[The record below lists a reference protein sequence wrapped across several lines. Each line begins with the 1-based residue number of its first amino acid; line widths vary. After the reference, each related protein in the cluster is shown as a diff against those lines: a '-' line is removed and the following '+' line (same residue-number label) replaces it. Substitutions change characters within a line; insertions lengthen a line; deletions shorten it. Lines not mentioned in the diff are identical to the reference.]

1 VRFSGIPN
9 DEADEGHL
17 GPTRRAPTG
26 PKGADAASIC
36 ADRFTPAVAS
46 RWLIGS
52 LAGEERVQA
61 RREHSSGALTLQ
73 AGGDA
78 AVAVQDEGDG
88 DGRHLEPLGDG
99 SGRVEQH
106 GIGDARCLREREG
119 TRPGVLG
126 GDGQESDA
134 LGLVGVGD
142 VVQGALAGAA
152 GTTPGGGDGDH
163 QQPASGG
170 SRRPAAT
177 GEQPALKGDG
187 VGRGVGGGVQPA
199 PERLKGDR
207 SDEEIGEGPAP
218 SMRSDLQPTQASC

>member
-1 VRFSGIPN
+1 MIMP
-9 DEADEGHL
+9 
-17 GPTRRAPTG
+17 
-26 PKGADAASIC
+26 GARSTTID
-36 ADRFTPAVAS
+36 D
-46 RWLIGS
+46 
-52 LAGEERVQA
+52 
-61 RREHSSGALTLQ
+61 SS
-73 AGGDA
+73 
-78 AVAVQDEGDG
+78 
-88 DGRHLEPLGDG
+88 
-99 SGRVEQH
+99 
-106 GIGDARCLREREG
+106 
-119 TRPGVLG
+119 
-126 GDGQESDA
+126 
-134 LGLVGVGD
+134 
-142 VVQGALAGAA
+142 